1 VKESTI
7 MQFKPHQKVEFIGD
21 SITDCGRRD
30 AAAPFGNG
38 YVSIA
43 RALLLARY
51 PERGLQFAN
60 KGIGGNTVRDL
71 AARWEQDVINERP
84 DWLSVMIGIND
95 VWRAFDGR
103 PENAVPLDE
112 YEATLRKLLDRAVA
126 ATGARLIL
134 MEPYMIEPSPAQPMR
149 REMDRYGAVVQAIA
163 ADYNAILVRT
173 QAAFDTALQHTTPD
187 DWAQDRIHPN
197 LPGHAIIAL
206 AWLRAVGFTVAE
218 EGGA

>member
-1 VKESTI
+1 
-7 MQFKPHQKVEFIGD
+7 MQFKPRQKIVFIGD

-30 AAAPFGNG
+30 AAAPFGSG

-51 PERGLQFAN
+51 PELGLRFAN
-60 KGIGGNTVRDL
+60 MGISGNTVRDL
-71 AARWEQDVINERP
+71 AARWERDVVQEKP

-103 PENAVPLDE
+103 PDNAVPLDE
-112 YEATLRKLLDRAVA
+112 YEATLRRLLDRART
-126 ATGARLIL
+126 ATGTRLIL
-134 MEPYMIEPSPAQPMR
+134 MEPYMIEPSHAEPMR
-149 REMDRYGAVVQAIA
+149 HEMDRYGAVVRALA

-173 QAAFDTALQHTTPD
+173 QAAFDAALQHTTPG

-206 AWLRAVGFTVAE
+206 AWLRAVGFAMPE
-218 EGGA
+218 AGNA

>member
-1 VKESTI
+1 
-7 MQFKPHQKVEFIGD
+7 
-21 SITDCGRRD
+21 
-30 AAAPFGNG
+30 
-38 YVSIA
+38 
-43 RALLLARY
+43 
-51 PERGLQFAN
+51 
-60 KGIGGNTVRDL
+60 
-71 AARWEQDVINERP
+71 
-84 DWLSVMIGIND
+84 
-95 VWRAFDGR
+95 
-103 PENAVPLDE
+103 
-112 YEATLRKLLDRAVA
+112 
-126 ATGARLIL
+126 